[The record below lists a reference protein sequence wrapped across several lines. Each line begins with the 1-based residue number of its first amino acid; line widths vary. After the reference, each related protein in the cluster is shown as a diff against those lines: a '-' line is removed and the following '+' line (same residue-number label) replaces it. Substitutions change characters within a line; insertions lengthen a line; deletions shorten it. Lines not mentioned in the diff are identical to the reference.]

1 MSDVVI
7 RKGKEQDVSEL
18 LALIVELAIYEK
30 EPGTVIIT
38 EQQLVQDCF
47 GSDAIADFLVADK
60 EGEIIGIALYYQKY
74 STWKGRCLFLEDLV
88 VSEKHRRLGIGK
100 ALFDKLVAEARTL
113 GSMRLEWQ
121 VLDWNEPAIQFYK
134 KINAQ
139 LDGEWINCKFDKDQL
154 EKYQR

>member
-1 MSDVVI
+1 MSDFVI
-7 RKGKEQDVSEL
+7 RKGKEQDVSGL
-18 LALIVELAIYEK
+18 LALIVELAVYEK
-30 EPGTVIIT
+30 EPGAVSVT

-139 LDGEWINCKFDKDQL
+139 LDGEWINCKLDKDQL

>member
-1 MSDVVI
+1 M
-7 RKGKEQDVSEL
+7 
-18 LALIVELAIYEK
+18 
-30 EPGTVIIT
+30 
-38 EQQLVQDCF
+38 
-47 GSDAIADFLVADK
+47 
-60 EGEIIGIALYYQKY
+60 GIALFYQKY

-121 VLDWNEPAIQFYK
+121 VLGWNEPAIQFYK

-139 LDGEWINCKFDKDQL
+139 LDGEWINCKLDKDQL